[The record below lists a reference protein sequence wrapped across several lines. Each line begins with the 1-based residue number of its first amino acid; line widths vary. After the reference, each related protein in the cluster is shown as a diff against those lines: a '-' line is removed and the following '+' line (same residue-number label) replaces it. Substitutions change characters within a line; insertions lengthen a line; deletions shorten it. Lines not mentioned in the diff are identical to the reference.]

1 VPAAMEDGDYRRNCA
16 CGAREPDVRSNL
28 GAQRLAGELRR
39 HRHRWWMP
47 PIVGPDAARY
57 SFGANAPICAICEK
71 PRDEVKSKRGRSA
84 RSRGNR
90 RELEL
95 ARALGVDKTGHFG
108 GPDDMRGKDGMFVYQ
123 SKVRAAFPTWM
134 TAELAKLPRTGD
146 RVPVLIVT
154 GPPGLD
160 PSDRRKR
167 IAIAVVTLDDWRD
180 LHQETAVPEE
190 ETP

>member
-1 VPAAMEDGDYRRNCA
+1 VV
-16 CGAREPDVRSNL
+16 DVRSNL

-39 HRHRWWMP
+39 HRHRWMP
-47 PIVGPDAARY
+47 VTNGIGLAVFACSCGVEQDPA
-57 SFGANAPICAICEK
+57 
-71 PRDEVKSKRGRSA
+71 KSKRGRTA

-95 ARALGVDKTGHFG
+95 ARALGATKTGHFG
-108 GPDDMRGKDGMFVYQ
+108 GPDDVRGGMFVYQ

>member
-1 VPAAMEDGDYRRNCA
+1 VTDL
-16 CGAREPDVRSNL
+16 RSNL

-39 HRHRWWMP
+39 HRHRWET
-47 PIVGPDAARY
+47 Y
-57 SFGANAPICAICEK
+57 FGEGEAFDCCATCGK
-71 PRDEVKSKRGRSA
+71 HKDPLVSKRGLNA
-84 RSRGNR
+84 RKRGNR

-95 ARALGVDKTGHFG
+95 ARALGATKTGHFG
-108 GPDDMRGKDGMFVYQ
+108 GPDDVRGGMFVYQ

-190 ETP
+190 ATP